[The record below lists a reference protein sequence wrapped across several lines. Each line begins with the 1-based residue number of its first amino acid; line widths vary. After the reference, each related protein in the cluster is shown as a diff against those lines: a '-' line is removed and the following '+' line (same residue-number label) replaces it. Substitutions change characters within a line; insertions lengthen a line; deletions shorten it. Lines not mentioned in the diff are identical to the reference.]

1 VETTERPPRQRQLLH
16 GYGEVVT
23 RFAEEWVVQTKGRWA
38 GHALKLEP
46 WQQDFLDELFLVDQD
61 GRRVYREALLGLA
74 RKNGKSTLSS
84 ALALYMLLA
93 AGEQGPEVYS
103 AASSKDQARI
113 VFNQARES
121 VEASP
126 RLRDWLTPQKDVIL
140 CPANNGVYRVIASGA
155 EKQYGLNPF
164 GVVIDEL
171 WAHDN
176 DELYYALTTAQGAR
190 QDPLVVS
197 ITTAGWD
204 RNQICYRLYDRGK
217 ELERRGGLNSMR
229 EDSFLFRWYE
239 APPESSVLDMEG
251 WQAANPSSW
260 ITAEDLAR
268 EQRRLPENV
277 FRRLHLNQWTEVEDA
292 WIKPYEWDA
301 CRGTP
306 AWDPNGESFVG
317 VDVGFKRDSAVFTIG
332 QWYGDKLHLHAKIFL
347 PEEMGPTFGPA
358 DIRGHLANELLTDNQ
373 LVEVAYDPWMFMESA
388 EILMERGFPMVEFPQ
403 GAGRME
409 PASGN
414 LYELVQ
420 ERRLVHDGDPEL
432 RRQVL
437 AAVTVPTERGGWKI
451 SKRKSLERIDAAVS
465 LAMMADRA
473 VTLRYTKPLR
483 RGAAFL

>member
-1 VETTERPPRQRQLLH
+1 VEQRERKPRQLLS

-23 RFAEEWVVQTKGRWA
+23 RFAQEWVIQTKGRWA
-38 GHALKLEP
+38 GQALRLEQ

-61 GRRVYREALLGLA
+61 GRRIYREALLGIA
-74 RKNGKSTLSS
+74 RKNGKSTLSA
-84 ALALYMLLA
+84 ALGLYMLLA
-93 AGEQGPEVYS
+93 AGEQGPEVYA

-113 VFNQARES
+113 VFNQAKEC

-126 RLRDWLTPQKDVIL
+126 RLLDWLNVQKDVIT
-140 CPANNGVYRVIASGA
+140 CPANNGVFRVLASDA
-155 EKQYGLNPF
+155 AQQYGLNPF

-171 WAHDN
+171 WAHPN

-217 ELERRGGLNSMR
+217 ELQRRGGLTSMR
-229 EDSFLFRWYE
+229 EDSFLFKWYE
-239 APPESSVLDMEG
+239 APP
-251 WQAANPSSW
+251 ANPSSW
-260 ITAEDLAR
+260 ITADDLDR

-301 CRGTP
+301 CQGTP
-306 AWDPNGESFVG
+306 VWDPNVESFVG
-317 VDVGFKRDSAVFTIG
+317 VDVGFKRDSAVIAIG
-332 QWYGDKLHLHAKIFL
+332 QWYGDKLHLHAKIML
-347 PEEMGPTFGPA
+347 PEEMAPGFGPA
-358 DIRGHLANELLTDNQ
+358 DIRGHLAAELMTHQ
-373 LVEVAYDPWMFMESA
+373 ALVEVAYDPWMFMESA
-388 EILMERGFPMVEFPQ
+388 EILLERGFPMVEFPQ
-403 GAGRME
+403 GSGRME

-420 ERRLVHDGDPEL
+420 EQRLVHNGDPEL

-437 AAVTVPTERGGWKI
+437 AAVTIPTERGGWRI

-473 VTLRYTKPLR
+473 VTLRYVKPQR